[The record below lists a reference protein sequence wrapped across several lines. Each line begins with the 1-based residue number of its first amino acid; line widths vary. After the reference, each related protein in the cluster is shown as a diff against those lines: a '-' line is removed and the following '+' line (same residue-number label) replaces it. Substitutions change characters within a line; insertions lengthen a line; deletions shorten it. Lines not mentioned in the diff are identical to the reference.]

1 MLLQFTIFAGLA
13 GIAMCLGAIVA
24 IAFWRP

>member
-13 GIAMCLGAIVA
+13 GIAVCLGIIVSV
-24 IAFWRP
+24 WRWKP

>member
-13 GIAMCLGAIVA
+13 GIAVLLGAILA
-24 IAFWRP
+24 MIWWRP